1 MRRLHVFGF
10 LLLAPALPGCAVLGI
25 GQPPT
30 PSQAELTRSPPLA
43 PGEMVRITV
52 AGEPELGG
60 TVAVNESGVVHMELV
75 GDVQAA
81 GVTPEMLAENLRQRL
96 AAGYLKD
103 PKVTVAR
110 ASPVAGAGPAAAAAP
125 GQPLLVGSL
134 PPAAPPLQGSLAG
147 PAAPDAP
154 ASRAAQ
160 QPLPPAPV
168 LRRSQDVE
176 QAY

>member
-1 MRRLHVFGF
+1 MRRLPVLA
-10 LLLAPALPGCAVLGI
+10 LLLFAPALPGCSVLGI
-25 GQPPT
+25 GQPPA

-52 AGEPELGG
+52 AGEPELGR
-60 TVAVNESGVVHMELV
+60 TVAVSESGIVHMELV

-81 GVTPEMLAENLRQRL
+81 GLTPEMLAENLRQRL
-96 AAGYLKD
+96 GAGYLKD

-110 ASPVAGAGPAAAAAP
+110 ASPVAGAGPATP

-134 PPAAPPLQGSLAG
+134 PPATPPLQGSLAG

-154 ASRAAQ
+154 VGPAAQ
-160 QPLPPAPV
+160 RPLPPAPV